1 MKINF
6 LISILLAVWVGVLPG
21 CREEIDLTSRHF
33 KKHVYVDGGITNEAP
48 PYTVKLYVSAPLEDP
63 QRIPYTNCHVTLHE
77 NTGQSEI
84 LTETEPGV
92 YKSSAGG
99 IRGKAGN
106 AYRIDIETPD
116 GTKYQSEFA
125 TMKPTVGIDTVYGQV
140 TGKEQ
145 LNSPYDLKGYQFY
158 ISSRKGDDETYL
170 LWELEETYEYTAD
183 YQYAGMLYQ
192 GRMYE
197 PQVGDTLYRCWNT
210 RYVHEI
216 FTANTN
222 NLQTPKIKD
231 KPLHFVGNQSKQL
244 QEKYSLLARQYTID
258 RAAFAYWDDVR
269 EQISGGD
276 FLSVRQPFQIQGN
289 VYNPEDEEEAVLGYF
304 TVASV
309 DEERIFITP
318 TMNIDISKCYVQ
330 YGVINLYQMSYRKR
344 IYFGYGPRGSG
355 VVSEECVDCRSE
367 GGKLEQPEF
376 WPNH

>member
-1 MKINF
+1 MKIKF
-6 LISILLAVWVGVLPG
+6 VRYILLAAWVGVLPG
-21 CREEIDLTSRHF
+21 CHEEINLSSREF

-48 PYTVKLYVSAPLEDP
+48 PYRVEISVSAPLDDP
-63 QRIPYTNCHVTLHE
+63 KKIPYTNCDVTLHE
-77 NTGQSEI
+77 NTGQSET

-99 IRGKAGN
+99 IRGKVGN

-116 GTKYQSEFA
+116 GKTYQSEF
-125 TMKPTVGIDTVYGQV
+125 TKMKPPVGIDTVYGQV

-158 ISSRKGDDETYL
+158 VSSQKGDDETYL
-170 LWELEETYEYTAD
+170 LWELKETYEYTAD
-183 YQYAGMLYQ
+183 YRYASMLYQ
-192 GRMYE
+192 GEMYE
-197 PQVGDTLYRCWNT
+197 PQGDTLYRCWNT
-210 RYVHEI
+210 QNVHEI

-222 NLQTPKIKD
+222 NLQTPKITD
-231 KPLHFVGNQSKQL
+231 KPLHFVSNQSKRL

-258 RAAFAYWDDVR
+258 RAAFTYWDDVR

-304 TVASV
+304 NVASV
-309 DEERIFITP
+309 DEKRIFITP
-318 TMNIDISKCYVQ
+318 TMKLDISKCYVK
-330 YGVINLYQMSYRKR
+330 YGLLYLYRMSYQQR
-344 IYFGYGPRGSG
+344 IYFGHGPRGPG

-367 GGKLEQPEF
+367 GGKLQKPEF
-376 WPNH
+376 WPDH